1 MKTERKEAWMRI
13 VVLIVSG
20 IILSVWKSLIQ
31 IIVVFHWLYSIFS
44 GKRSKDLA
52 NFCGIYNTQKFKF
65 LQYMTFVHNNRPWPF
80 TKLEKSIGTYEK

>member
-13 VVLIVSG
+13 IVLIVSG
-20 IILSVWKSLIQ
+20 IIFSVWKMLVQ
-31 IIVVFHWLYSIFS
+31 VIVVFHWLYAVFS

-52 NFCGIYNTQKFKF
+52 DFCNIWNIQIFKF

-80 TKLEKSIGTYEK
+80 TKLEKSMGVFKK